1 MSGQSVARHRAGTVA
16 IVGRPN
22 VGKSTLLNA
31 LVGQKLSITSP
42 KPQTTRHRVMG
53 ILSDPTFQA
62 VFIDTPGLHTN
73 QPRAL
78 NRLMNRAAGSS
89 MADADLILWMV
100 DAARW
105 TAEDEAVLERVRS
118 ADKPCMLV
126 INKVDRLRRREQLL
140 PLIEKLAGLH
150 AFAAVVPLSAQRPA
164 DVNRLAPIIEGLL
177 PEAPPLFPADQVTDR
192 SERFL
197 AAEVI
202 REKLTRFLH
211 QELPYGLTVEIES
224 WQEQD
229 DPPAVDIHAVIWVER
244 AGQKPIVIGKGG
256 QVLKSVGR
264 AARLEL
270 NQSLGRRVHLELWVK
285 VRENWADSDTALRAL
300 GYESS

>member
-1 MSGQSVARHRAGTVA
+1 MTDQSSARHRAGTVA

-42 KPQTTRHRVMG
+42 KPQTTRHRVIG
-53 ILSDPTFQA
+53 ILSDQAFQA

-105 TAEDEAVLERVRS
+105 TAEDEAVLERIRS
-118 ADKPCMLV
+118 ADKPCILV

-164 DVNRLAPIIEGLL
+164 DVNRLAPVIEGLL

>member
-1 MSGQSVARHRAGTVA
+1 MTDQSSARHRAGTVA

>member
-1 MSGQSVARHRAGTVA
+1 
-16 IVGRPN
+16 
-22 VGKSTLLNA
+22 
-31 LVGQKLSITSP
+31 
-42 KPQTTRHRVMG
+42 QTTRHRVMG
-53 ILSDPTFQA
+53 ILSGQTFQA

-89 MADADLILWMV
+89 MADADLVLWMV

-118 ADKPCMLV
+118 ADKPCILV

>member
-1 MSGQSVARHRAGTVA
+1 MSDQSSARHRAGTVA

-118 ADKPCMLV
+118 ADKPCILV

-264 AARLEL
+264 AARLYL
-270 NQSLGRRVHLELWVK
+270 NLTLGRRVHLELWVK
-285 VRENWADSDTALRAL
+285 VRENWVDSDTALRAL

>member
-1 MSGQSVARHRAGTVA
+1 MSDQSSARHRAGTVA

-53 ILSDPTFQA
+53 ILSGQAFQA

-118 ADKPCMLV
+118 ADKPCILV

-164 DVNRLAPIIEGLL
+164 DVNRLAPVIEGLL

>member
-1 MSGQSVARHRAGTVA
+1 MSDQSSARHRAGTVA

-118 ADKPCMLV
+118 ADKPCILV

-164 DVNRLAPIIEGLL
+164 DVNRLAPVIEGLL

-285 VRENWADSDTALRAL
+285 VRENWADSAPALRAL

>member
-1 MSGQSVARHRAGTVA
+1 MNGQVTRPHRAGTVA

-42 KPQTTRHRVMG
+42 KPQTTRHRVTG
-53 ILSDPTFQA
+53 ILSDEKFQA
-62 VFIDTPGLHTN
+62 VFIDTPGLHTH

-89 MADADLILWMV
+89 MADADLILWVV
-100 DAARW
+100 DAVRW

-118 ADKPCMLV
+118 AAKPCILV

-140 PLIEKLAGLH
+140 PLIDKLSALY
-150 AFAAVVPLSAQRPA
+150 AFAAVVPLSAQRSA
-164 DVNRLAPIIEGLL
+164 DVNRLAPVIEGLL
-177 PEAPPLFPADQVTDR
+177 PEAPPLYPVDQVTDR

-202 REKLTRFLH
+202 REKLTRSLH

-229 DPPAVDIHAVIWVER
+229 DPPAVEIHAVIWVER
-244 AGQKPIVIGKGG
+244 VGQRRIVIGKGG

-285 VRENWADSDTALRAL
+285 VRENWADSDAALRAL

>member
-1 MSGQSVARHRAGTVA
+1 MTDQSSARHRAGTVA

-53 ILSDPTFQA
+53 ILSDQTFQA

-105 TAEDEAVLERVRS
+105 TAEDEAVLERIRS
-118 ADKPCMLV
+118 ADKPCILV

-164 DVNRLAPIIEGLL
+164 DVNRLAPVIEGLL

>member
-1 MSGQSVARHRAGTVA
+1 MIDSAADSYRAGTVA

-42 KPQTTRHRVMG
+42 KPQTTRHRVTG
-53 ILSDPTFQA
+53 ILSNQAFQA

-89 MADADLILWMV
+89 MADADLILWVV

-105 TAEDEAVLERVRS
+105 TAEDEAVLERVRT
-118 ADKPCMLV
+118 AAKPCILV
-126 INKVDRLRRREQLL
+126 INKVDRLKRREQLL
-140 PLIEKLAGLH
+140 PLIEKLAAFH

-164 DVNRLAPIIEGLL
+164 DVNRLAPVIEGLL
-177 PEAPPLFPADQVTDR
+177 PKAPPLYPVDQVTDR

-202 REKLTRFLH
+202 REKLTRSLH

-224 WQEQD
+224 WQEQS
-229 DPPAVDIHAVIWVER
+229 DPPAVEIHAVIWVER
-244 AGQKPIVIGKGG
+244 AGQRRIVIGKGG
-256 QVLKSVGR
+256 QVLKAVGR

-285 VRENWADSDTALRAL
+285 VRENWADSDAALRAL
-300 GYESS
+300 GYEST

>member
-53 ILSDPTFQA
+53 ILSDQTFQA

-164 DVNRLAPIIEGLL
+164 DVNRLAPVIEGLL

>member
-1 MSGQSVARHRAGTVA
+1 MTDQSSARHRAGTVA

-105 TAEDEAVLERVRS
+105 TAEDEAVLERIRS
-118 ADKPCMLV
+118 ADKPCILV

>member
-1 MSGQSVARHRAGTVA
+1 MTDQSSARHRAGTVA

-53 ILSDPTFQA
+53 ILSDQTFQA

-118 ADKPCMLV
+118 ADKPCILV

-164 DVNRLAPIIEGLL
+164 DVNRLAPVIEGLL

>member
-1 MSGQSVARHRAGTVA
+1 MTDQSSARHRAGTVA

-53 ILSDPTFQA
+53 ILSDQAFQA

-105 TAEDEAVLERVRS
+105 TAEDEAVLERIRS
-118 ADKPCMLV
+118 ADKPCILV

-164 DVNRLAPIIEGLL
+164 DVNRLAPVIEGLL

-270 NQSLGRRVHLELWVK
+270 NQSLGRRVHLELGVK

>member
-1 MSGQSVARHRAGTVA
+1 MSGQSVDRYRAGTVA

-53 ILSDPTFQA
+53 ILSDQTFQA

>member
-1 MSGQSVARHRAGTVA
+1 MTDQSSARHRAGTVA

-53 ILSDPTFQA
+53 ILSDQAFQA

-89 MADADLILWMV
+89 MADADLVLWMV

-105 TAEDEAVLERVRS
+105 TAEDEAVLERIRS
-118 ADKPCMLV
+118 ADKPCILV

>member
-1 MSGQSVARHRAGTVA
+1 MTDQSSARHRAGTVA

-89 MADADLILWMV
+89 MADADLVLWMV

-118 ADKPCMLV
+118 ADKPCILV

-164 DVNRLAPIIEGLL
+164 DVNRLAPVIEGLL

-270 NQSLGRRVHLELWVK
+270 NQSLGRRVNLELWVK
-285 VRENWADSDTALRAL
+285 VRENWVDSDTALRAL

>member
-1 MSGQSVARHRAGTVA
+1 MTDQSSARHRAGTVA

-105 TAEDEAVLERVRS
+105 TAEDEAVLERIRS
-118 ADKPCMLV
+118 ADKPCILV

-164 DVNRLAPIIEGLL
+164 DVNRLAPVIEGLL